1 MQKKDDKKFLN
12 SSQGWNKYKYA
23 ILFFKEIKYPVDNT
37 LLHSSDRWQTI
48 GFYFVI
54 RKMFLNIRLVIE
66 WRQFPGQ
73 QDDRNSVFEIR

>member
-1 MQKKDDKKFLN
+1 MLF
-12 SSQGWNKYKYA
+12 Y
-23 ILFFKEIKYPVDNT
+23 FFKEIKYPVDNA

-54 RKMFLNIRLVIE
+54 RKMLLNIRLVIE

-73 QDDRNSVFEIR
+73 QDDRNSVFEIRQENKNLIADGR